1 MNHSAPIIHRAQKR
15 EQGKYLPGTIVSFT
29 TLAHPPARFGKR
41 PRQIGLIE
49 LENGRCVLGAL
60 VSDAPFIGQSVRPR
74 MRLSHVTDEGLR
86 VYEVAY
92 EGVVSVN
99 IPQKSSRYI
108 LAFTGPSGVGKSTIT
123 RMLAHACSDYAAK
136 VPILTTRAPKP
147 GDDGEYLYTTGAEF
161 ERMKQAGSIVAMTEI
176 PSSTENRQYGY
187 RGADIEAI
195 WNKGKIPLV
204 VTEMDILQG
213 LAHHYGRRSVLSFGL
228 LPPGRSKRA
237 RLSQLLHRL
246 RTRGRESEEHIL
258 DRLKNAERDLAFF
271 GERKD
276 LFDHMV
282 VSGDLSSLIASLK
295 KKVPG
300 LSGA

>member
-1 MNHSAPIIHRAQKR
+1 MNDSAPIIHRAQRR
-15 EQGKYLPGTIVSFT
+15 EQEKYLPGTVVSFT

-41 PRQIGLIE
+41 PRLIGLIE
-49 LENGRCVLGAL
+49 LQNGHCVLGAL

-74 MRLSHVTDEGLR
+74 MRLSHVTEEGLR

-92 EGVVSVN
+92 EGTVNVN

-123 RMLAHACSDYAAK
+123 RMLAHACSDYAEK
-136 VPILTTRAPKP
+136 VPILTTRTPKP
-147 GDDGEYLYTTGAEF
+147 GDDGEYLYTTVAEF
-161 ERMKQAGSIVAMTEI
+161 ERMKEAGFIVATTEI
-176 PSSTENRQYGY
+176 PSSTESRQYGY

-195 WNKGKIPLV
+195 WGKGKIPLV
-204 VTEMDILQG
+204 VTEMNLLQG

-246 RTRGRESEEHIL
+246 RARGRETEDNIH

-282 VSGDLSSLIASLK
+282 VNEDVSSLIASLK
-295 KKVPG
+295 KKIPG